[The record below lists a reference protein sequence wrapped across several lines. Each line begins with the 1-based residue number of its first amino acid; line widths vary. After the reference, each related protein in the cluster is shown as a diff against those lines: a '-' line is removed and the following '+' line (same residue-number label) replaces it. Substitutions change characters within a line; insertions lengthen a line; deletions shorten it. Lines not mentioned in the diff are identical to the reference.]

1 MNDDSGESSSE
12 YEGSRGMMSNRN
24 VSAPSQGRQ
33 PPPKRLLRYPHSLSN
48 MYRAVDRSRASL
60 SPQRMSKPSLS
71 AGGLAEGSRMDDCYE
86 GEDEGERRQ
95 LSASGPRMHPSTT
108 IGGAPSTE
116 LSVRRTAT
124 ETTQSGGI
132 DPITERMIAVMKC
145 GLLLGACISLA
156 LLILLALARIR
167 KTQMM
172 ERDASG
178 NVWYLPGMGN
188 ITRGVGAGPGM
199 AGGGGGHPGLIAVP
213 LAIFTVVLA
222 SVLLFIYEQQVLAR
236 QRSSQYF
243 WNWMK
248 VGLICILV
256 GLAATHK
263 SLT

>member
-1 MNDDSGESSSE
+1 MGDD
-12 YEGSRGMMSNRN
+12 Y
-24 VSAPSQGRQ
+24 
-33 PPPKRLLRYPHSLSN
+33 
-48 MYRAVDRSRASL
+48 
-60 SPQRMSKPSLS
+60 
-71 AGGLAEGSRMDDCYE
+71 YE
-86 GEDEGERRQ
+86 GEETEP
-95 LSASGPRMHPSTT
+95 SASGPKMHPSTT

-124 ETTQSGGI
+124 ETTQSGGV

-178 NVWYLPGMGN
+178 NVWYLPGAGN
-188 ITRGVGAGPGM
+188 ITRGVGAGPGA

-222 SVLLFIYEQQVLAR
+222 SVLLFIYEQQVLAS
-236 QRSSQYF
+236 QQSSQYF

-248 VGLICILV
+248 VGLICVLV

-263 SLT
+263 KILRLSPDDRPFRVSWRIFIYCILGIFAMALAKLANRATRPYKSKYSDNKH